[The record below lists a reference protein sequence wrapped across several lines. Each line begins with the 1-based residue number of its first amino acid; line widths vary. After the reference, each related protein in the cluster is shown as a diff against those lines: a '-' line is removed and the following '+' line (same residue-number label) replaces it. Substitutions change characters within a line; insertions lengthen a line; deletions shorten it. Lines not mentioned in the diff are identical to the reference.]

1 MIQNLK
7 KAAIVP
13 MLNWRGFMITINDC
27 KQANERSF
35 KGLSIDTKP
44 VNVAPNSIF
53 LQLNGGFFYYFN
65 GQNWLRVG
73 G

>member
-1 MIQNLK
+1 
-7 KAAIVP
+7 
-13 MLNWRGFMITINDC
+13 MITINDC
-27 KQANERSF
+27 KQANECSF
-35 KGLSIDTKP
+35 KGVSTDTKP

-65 GQNWLRVG
+65 GQNWVRVG